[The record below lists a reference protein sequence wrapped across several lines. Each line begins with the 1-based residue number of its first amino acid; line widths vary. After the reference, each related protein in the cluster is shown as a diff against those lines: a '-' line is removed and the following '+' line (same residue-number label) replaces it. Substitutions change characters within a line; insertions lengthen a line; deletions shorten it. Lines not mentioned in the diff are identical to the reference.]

1 MRTTPAYERSSLQ
14 NVGRHK
20 IKPSRN
26 QPTLAAARCNDLAQ
40 IGLMLSQVETR
51 GLSGD
56 PHPAIA
62 VPAVLA
68 GAGEQ
73 AARRFLPFFAAPI
86 RNGNTRMA

>member
-1 MRTTPAYERSSLQ
+1 
-14 NVGRHK
+14 
-20 IKPSRN
+20 
-26 QPTLAAARCNDLAQ
+26 
-40 IGLMLSQVETR
+40 MLSQVETR